1 MSNPFTLSF
10 GKKPYEYISRIQ
22 QTDEILEDFNAEHPV
37 SQVYMLTGVRGS
49 GKTVLMSAI
58 ANHLSESDDWIVV
71 ELNPT
76 RDLLKSLASKL
87 YEKEKLKA
95 AFINA
100 KLDFS
105 VLGIGIHIE
114 GASPVTDIEV
124 AIERMLR
131 IIQRMHKRVL
141 ITIDEVENSQ
151 TIREFVSAFQIYM
164 M

>member
-1 MSNPFTLSF
+1 M
-10 GKKPYEYISRIQ
+10 
-22 QTDEILEDFNAEHPV
+22 
-37 SQVYMLTGVRGS
+37 
-49 GKTVLMSAI
+49 
-58 ANHLSESDDWIVV
+58 V

-164 M
+164 RENYPVFLLMTGLYDNINALQNSNNVTFVYRAAKMEMGPVDTDAVVHS